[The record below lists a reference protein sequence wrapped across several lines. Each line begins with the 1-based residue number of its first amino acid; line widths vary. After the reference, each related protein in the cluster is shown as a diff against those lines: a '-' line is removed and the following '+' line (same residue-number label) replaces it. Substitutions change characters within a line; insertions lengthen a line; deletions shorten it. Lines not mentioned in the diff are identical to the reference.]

1 MSLIDFLGPIGR
13 ALDIVDQAVE
23 DKDKAAEIR
32 ASLEALRERVYVAE
46 LQTKTIPWVDAVHKL
61 ARPAISLVAV
71 VLPAVVLMVS
81 PDVDPSFINAML
93 AGNVPAAVY
102 HYVKGKGSA

>member
-1 MSLIDFLGPIGR
+1 MSFFDFLGVISK
-13 ALDIVDQAVE
+13 AEDIISEAVE
-23 DKDKAAEIR
+23 DKDKANEIR
-32 ASLEALRERVYVAE
+32 LAMAQLREAAYLAE
-46 LQTKTIPWVDAVHKL
+46 LQTKTVPWVDAVHKL

-81 PDVDPSFINAML
+81 PDVDPAFINAML